1 MHSKVRKKALIDSI
15 CFITDAY
22 PYYDADTRNIFVKRL
37 IRAVAD
43 LGITCWVIAP
53 FFPFAKKKPPKK
65 WIDLSPKHRHKIP
78 VFCPRYLS
86 CSNKKMAGFHTVRLT
101 EHGFSAAVMQ
111 TVKKEKINPDV
122 FYGHF
127 ILPSGLSAA
136 KVGKKLS
143 VPSVFAF
150 GESTLSGIENYGM
163 DAVRTLTQEM
173 TAAVAVSSFNKERLM
188 ENNLIA
194 PERIGVFPNG
204 ADEAIFYP
212 TDKADAKSAFGIDN
226 NDFTVGYVGAFTS
239 RKGMPYLHEI
249 MKKAQN
255 TMVFL
260 CSGKGELAPPKEN
273 CKICAPLPPK
283 EIPKLINAADVFAFP
298 SENEGCANAVVE
310 ALFCG
315 IPVVAWDLPCHRDI
329 LNETNALLIPPGDT
343 EGFYQALCMLRDDV
357 YLRARLSQ
365 GAIQASKSL
374 SLTRRAENIT
384 AWLYNIIRKETSL

>member
-43 LGITCWVIAP
+43 LGISCWVIAP
-53 FFPFAKKKPPKK
+53 FFPVSKKKTPKK
-65 WIDLSPKHRHKIP
+65 WTDLSPKHRNKIRI
-78 VFCPRYLS
+78 FCPRYLS
-86 CSNKKMAGFHTVRLT
+86 CSNKKIAGFNSVHLT
-101 EHGFSAAVMQ
+101 EHFFSEAVMQ
-111 TVKKEKINPDV
+111 TVIKENIKPDV

-136 KVGKKLS
+136 KIGKKLS

-150 GESTLSGIENYGM
+150 GESTLSGIESYGL
-163 DAVRTLTQEM
+163 DAVRALTQEM
-173 TAAVAVSSFNKERLM
+173 TAAIAVSSFNQERLI
-188 ENNLIA
+188 EKALIT

-204 ADEAIFYP
+204 ADETLFYP
-212 TDKADAKSAFGIDN
+212 SNKQKAKESFSLAPS
-226 NDFTVGYVGAFTS
+226 DFAVGYVGAFS
-239 RKGMPYLHEI
+239 ARKGMPYLQEI

-260 CSGKGELAPPKEN
+260 CSGKGNLAPHHEN
-273 CKICAPLPPK
+273 CKLCTALSPK
-283 EIPKLINAADVFAFP
+283 DIPRLLCAADVFAFP

-310 ALFCG
+310 ALLCG
-315 IPVVAWDLPCHRDI
+315 LPVVAWDLPCHRDI

-343 EGFYQALCMLRDDV
+343 EGFYQALCTLRDDAT
-357 YLRARLSQ
+357 LRARLSQ
-365 GAIQASKSL
+365 GAIESSKNL

-384 AWLYNIIRKETSL
+384 AWLDNMIRKES